1 VRQAWLPKAQSAP
14 NREFPNKIVLWSGGH
29 EGFDRRARSDASIV
43 RSARILKIV
52 EQTRTLTR
60 QDLRAA
66 VYDCCPQLSRAE
78 AREIFEAT
86 FEELAV
92 AILSGESVKL
102 RGFGTFSQREKR
114 QRIGRNPKT
123 GVEAVISARKVLTFH
138 PSPALVARVNG
149 WGEGQS

>member
-1 VRQAWLPKAQSAP
+1 M
-14 NREFPNKIVLWSGGH
+14 
-29 EGFDRRARSDASIV
+29 
-43 RSARILKIV
+43 LKIA
-52 EQTRTLTR
+52 ELTQTVTR

-66 VYDCCPQLSRAE
+66 VYGCCAQLSRAE
-78 AREIFEAT
+78 AREIFDAT

-92 AILSGESVKL
+92 AILRGESVKL
-102 RGFGTFSQREKR
+102 RGFGTFSHREKR